1 MSVSVADRLKTRHH
15 DRPFVLA
22 SVYLVMNN
30 WTDGYVTELPYSV
43 NHFPEMAPAHLN
55 LALLHLGLA
64 APSLGAGFNYLELGF
79 GQGLGLNMLAA
90 THPQGRFFGNDF
102 MPAHVRA
109 AQDLAA
115 QAGLDN
121 LSLFEDSFAQLLERD
136 LPPMDYIVLHGVY
149 TWVNAENRAII
160 VALLHKLLKRGGV
173 VYISYNCLPGWSVK
187 APLQRLMSEF
197 AERKASGTAL
207 ERFHAARDFLG
218 ALDAADAAFF
228 TRNPAARAMLAELE
242 KASDA
247 YLLHEFAPK
256 GWTPFYH
263 TDVAQ
268 DLAAAD
274 LIYAGSAKLFNN
286 FPAYSLPPKMQAL
299 IEGTADV
306 GLRETLRDFA
316 VQTQF
321 RRDIFVRDARPL
333 YDEEIDAHFRGLRLA
348 LWRPPASCALK
359 CQIPVGELQLDDETF
374 GPLLESLAQGPQE
387 MHSLMQLPA
396 FVAAGE
402 EHCIDAIN
410 VLLCLDYIG
419 ISAPVDVDSKA
430 RVHALNR
437 ALVERLRNGERISGF
452 ASAALGAGVTISY
465 HDLLFLAAQNA
476 GCVRAED
483 IAAFA
488 QAILSRDL
496 VHVDDAEL
504 AARNREAGN
513 FVTYGVDFYRSLEL
527 F

>member
-1 MSVSVADRLKTRHH
+1 M
-15 DRPFVLA
+15 RPQLLA
-22 SVYLVMNN
+22 RSKHGTIAHLLLPSLPAMNN

-55 LALLHLGLA
+55 LALLQLGLA
-64 APSLGAGFNYLELGF
+64 SPAITQEFNYLELGF

-102 MPAHVRA
+102 MAAHVRA
-109 AQDLAA
+109 AQNLAT

-121 LSLFEDSFAQLLERD
+121 LQLFEDSFAQLLERD

-197 AERKASGTAL
+197 AERKATGSAL
-207 ERFHAARDFLG
+207 ERFHTARDFLG
-218 ALDAADAAFF
+218 LVDAADAAFF
-228 TRNPAARAMLAELE
+228 TRNPPARAMLAELE

-274 LIYAGSAKLFNN
+274 LIYAGSAKLFSN
-286 FPAYSLPPKMQAL
+286 FPAYSLPPKMHAL
-299 IEGTADV
+299 MDATADV

-316 VQTQF
+316 VQTPF

-333 YDEEIDAHFRGLRLA
+333 YDEEIDAHMRGLRLA
-348 LWRPPASCALK
+348 LLRPPASCSLR
-359 CQIPVGELQLDDETF
+359 CQIPVGELQLDEETF
-374 GPLLESLAQGPQE
+374 GPLLQSLAQGPQE
-387 MHSLMQLPA
+387 IRALMQLPVFA
-396 FVAAGE
+396 AAGE
-402 EHCIDAIN
+402 ERCIDALN
-410 VLLCLDYIG
+410 VLLCLDYVG
-419 ISAPVDVDSKA
+419 IAAAQEATSMA

-437 ALVERLRNGERISGF
+437 ALLERLRSGERISGL
-452 ASAALGAGVTISY
+452 ASAALSTGITISY
-465 HDLLFLAAQNA
+465 HDLLFLCAQQA
-476 GCVRAED
+476 GCERDED

-488 QAILSRDL
+488 QAILS
-496 VHVDDAEL
+496 DDGTQDEGEL
-504 AARNREAGN
+504 AARRREASD
-513 FVTYGVDFYRSLEL
+513 FLRYGADFYRALDL